1 MNLEIENISLPA
13 GAKIK
18 VVGIG
23 GGGGNAVSTM
33 IKSGVEGVDFMALN
47 TDVQALNL
55 GLAPTKLQ
63 IGKEL
68 TRGLGAGADPD
79 IGRDATLE
87 DRHEIQ
93 QLLTGADM
101 VFVTAGMGGG
111 TGTGGA
117 SIVAQIAREL
127 GALTVGVVTKPFDFE
142 GKRRRKY
149 AEMGIARLRECVDTL
164 ITIPN
169 QRLLQLA
176 TPDLTMIGAFKLAD
190 DVLVNAVK
198 GISDIINIPG
208 TINVDFADVK
218 TVMSGM
224 GLALMG
230 IGSATGE
237 HRAREAAIKAISSPL
252 LEDVDIEGATGI
264 LINVSAGSQVTL
276 LEINEACTIIQ
287 DAAHED
293 ANIIFGAV
301 IDESLGDEVRVTVI
315 ATGFPSEY
323 SEKSVV
329 KEVKTATYFQDS
341 YSQGSSVGVKN
352 TYTSRITKPLI
363 STPVSSVIGA
373 SVANNSNTVS
383 NTVNSSSNFIPA
395 ESLVEKNTE
404 DLVQTQIP
412 IQQSSETQQNLNF
425 SPVQEQVQAQAQ
437 EFNTANTEENLN
449 INTEASSEEELN
461 LDAFSGIVSAD
472 DKEFSFM
479 SNEEENSNQEEI
491 VEDQQVLDFDD
502 NIEANTEESQ
512 ETDGV
517 DLDSKY
523 GQDQMITSFGEDCD
537 DDCDCSTCE
546 VASTCE
552 YAKPNTFISSDE
564 ATSSSTEN
572 NQPDTLMG
580 ASVDGTVSFDDT
592 GFNQKIDE
600 AIALAGKLEEHD
612 GESIDNLEVPA
623 YLRGDIE
630 DISLE

>member
-1 MNLEIENISLPA
+1 MNLEIENISLP

-329 KEVKTATYFQDS
+329 KEVKSATYFQDS
-341 YSQGSSVGVKN
+341 YQTPLTTSGVKS
-352 TYTSRITKPLI
+352 TFTSRITKPII
-363 STPVSSVIGA
+363 STPVSSPIVGA
-373 SVANNSNTVS
+373 STQNTTNLNNQVATNTNQQQDQQQAEINSAPANQFIPSSFEEIKNDTVTNTSLESNT
-383 NTVNSSSNFIPA
+383 
-395 ESLVEKNTE
+395 
-404 DLVQTQIP
+404 
-412 IQQSSETQQNLNF
+412 
-425 SPVQEQVQAQAQ
+425 
-437 EFNTANTEENLN
+437 
-449 INTEASSEEELN
+449 EEELN

-479 SNEEENSNQEEI
+479 SESLDPNNTENNSNLEQTEQDNNDVEFAADQQLLNFNDENDNQIAEENDSGT
-491 VEDQQVLDFDD
+491 VE
-502 NIEANTEESQ
+502 
-512 ETDGV
+512 
-517 DLDSKY
+517 LDSDY
-523 GQDQMITSFGEDCD
+523 GQDQMISSYGEECD

-546 VASTCE
+546 LAGSCE
-552 YAKPNTFISSDE
+552 YAKPLTETDISVN
-564 ATSSSTEN
+564 ATDN
-572 NQPDTLMG
+572 NQAQTLMG
-580 ASVDGTVSFDDT
+580 ASADGGVSFDDT

-600 AIALAGKLEEHD
+600 AIALAGKLEEHE
-612 GESIDNLEVPA
+612 GESIDNIEVPA

>member
-341 YSQGSSVGVKN
+341 YSQGSSIGVKN
-352 TYTSRITKPLI
+352 TYTSRITKPII
-363 STPVSSVIGA
+363 STPNVGTLVGA
-373 SVANNSNTVS
+373 SANTNTSVNNYNNNNNNNNISN
-383 NTVNSSSNFIPA
+383 NTSSFIQEEPQA
-395 ESLVEKNTE
+395 
-404 DLVQTQIP
+404 
-412 IQQSSETQQNLNF
+412 
-425 SPVQEQVQAQAQ
+425 QEQVQQAAEEQTLNIQNQAQ
-437 EFNTANTEENLN
+437 EFNAANIEENLS
-449 INTEASSEEELN
+449 TAAVAAQEPQEDLN

-479 SNEEENSNQEEI
+479 SNEEENSNQGEI
-491 VEDQQVLDFDD
+491 IEDQQLLDFND
-502 NIEANTEESQ
+502 NIESNNIGESQ
-512 ETDGV
+512 EIEGA
-517 DLDSKY
+517 DLDSQY
-523 GQDQMITSFGEDCD
+523 GQDQMIASFGEDCD

-552 YAKPNTFISSDE
+552 YAKPNIG
-564 ATSSSTEN
+564 ASTEIASVN
-572 NQPDTLMG
+572 GEASQSQALMG

-600 AIALAGKLEEHD
+600 AIALAGKLEEHE
-612 GESIDNLEVPA
+612 GESVDNIEVPA